1 MSSSYC
7 YYSRL
12 DVWFHFMPQSLW
24 EVNSVYQALYRKY
37 RPLVFDDVVGQ
48 QHIVDTLKNQ
58 IVNNKISHAYMFT
71 GTRGTG
77 KTTCAKILARAVNC
91 ENTNNGDPCNECFA
105 CKGIL
110 NGSLL
115 DVFEI
120 DAASNNGV
128 DNIRELREDVMFTP
142 ASAKY
147 KVYIIDEV
155 HMLSNQAFNALLKTL
170 EEPPSHIIF
179 VFATTEIHKVPQTI
193 LSRCQRFDFKRIS
206 NDDIKNRINIIAEKE
221 NLQLENEAAELIAN
235 LADGAMRDALSI
247 LDRCLDGSNVVT
259 RSTVERTV
267 GLCSFELMLSAIE
280 MIANDDT
287 DGILN
292 FYLECRKNSKD
303 SVSLFSELCSYYRD
317 MMVLKISKNPTQFVK
332 YDEQKLKQLNDIANS
347 YSVEKIMRCVNIL
360 QNGISDLSKFKDK
373 HIMAEM
379 TLIKLTNANVGGDY
393 DDLNA
398 RLSKLELIGTA
409 PLPVS
414 KPKPKKLV
422 VNDELKPQP
431 QNSVT
436 SNCDFWDK
444 TIEITKAMGA
454 IGASAIMKTVSAS
467 VEGTSLIIHSAKG
480 DLAYNMLSSPENIAV
495 IKAAA
500 ERASGELYSIKFS
513 ENVSNSSLNDDDGLA
528 EILNNAND
536 ILDKE

>member
-1 MSSSYC
+1 M
-7 YYSRL
+7 
-12 DVWFHFMPQSLW
+12 
-24 EVNSVYQALYRKY
+24 YQALYRKY

-48 QHIVDTLKNQ
+48 QHIVDTIKNQ
-58 IVNNKISHAYMFT
+58 IINNKISHAYMFT

-91 ENTNNGDPCNECFA
+91 QNPVNGDPCNECFA

-115 DVFEI
+115 DVIEI

-155 HMLSNQAFNALLKTL
+155 HMLSIQAFNALLKTL

-206 NDDIKNRINIIAEKE
+206 SDDIKGRLEIVANKE
-221 NLQLENEAAELIAN
+221 CIVIDDAAAQLISN

-247 LDRCLDGSNVVT
+247 LDRCIDGASDVTLSVV
-259 RSTVERTV
+259 EKTV
-267 GLCSFELMLSAIE
+267 GLCPFEQIISALD
-280 MIANDDT
+280 MIANEDT
-287 DGILN
+287 DGILR
-292 FYLECRKNSKD
+292 FYEDCRKTSKD
-303 SVSLFSELCSYYRD
+303 PTSLFSELCSYFRD
-317 MMVLKISKNPTQFVK
+317 MIVLKLTKNPEQFLKYDAENISK
-332 YDEQKLKQLNDIANS
+332 LRDIMQNFTI
-347 YSVEKIMRCVNIL
+347 EKIIRCVSIL
-360 QNGISDLSKFKDK
+360 QNGIYDLSMYKDK

-379 TLIKLTNANVGGDY
+379 SLIKLTNPKIGGDY

-398 RLSKLELIGTA
+398 RISKLEVLGVS
-409 PLPVS
+409 PLPTAKKEKIKKEIKPVEQQENVEIS
-414 KPKPKKLV
+414 KGQ
-422 VNDELKPQP
+422 E
-431 QNSVT
+431 
-436 SNCDFWDK
+436 CDFWK
-444 TIEITKAMGA
+444 QTIDIMFSLGA
-454 IGASAIMKTVSAS
+454 NSAAAIMNTVSAS
-467 VEGTSLIIHSAKG
+467 VDGTSLIIHCEKG
-480 DLAYNMLSSPENIAV
+480 DLAYNMLSLPENIAM
-495 IKAAA
+495 IKSAA

-513 ENVSNSSLNDDDGLA
+513 KKTADVSLDNNDGLA

-536 ILDKE
+536 ILYKE

>member
-1 MSSSYC
+1 M
-7 YYSRL
+7 
-12 DVWFHFMPQSLW
+12 
-24 EVNSVYQALYRKY
+24 YQALYRKY

-48 QHIVDTLKNQ
+48 QHIVDTIKNQ
-58 IVNNKISHAYMFT
+58 IKNNKISHAYMFT

-91 ENTNNGDPCNECFA
+91 ENSVNGDPCNECFA

-206 NDDIKNRINIIAEKE
+206 NEDIKRRLNVIAQKE
-221 NLQLENEAAELIAN
+221 NITLENEASELIAN

-259 RSTVERTV
+259 LSTVEKTV
-267 GLCSFELMLSAIE
+267 GLCSFEIMLSAIKYVSNE
-280 MIANDDT
+280 DT
-287 DGILN
+287 DAILE
-292 FYLECRKNSKD
+292 FYSECRKNSKD

-317 MMVLKISKNPTQFVK
+317 MLVLKISKNPQQFIK
-332 YDEQKLKQLNDIANS
+332 YDDQKFDLLRNVADS
-347 YSVEKIMRCVNIL
+347 YSVEQIIRCVNVL
-360 QNGISDLSKFKDK
+360 QNGIYDMSRFKDK

-379 TLIKLTNANVGGDY
+379 TLIKLTNSNIGCDY

-398 RLSKLELIGTA
+398 RLSKLELIDTA
-409 PLPVS
+409 PLPVTKKKPQKHS
-414 KPKPKKLV
+414 VTEETKPKSQV
-422 VNDELKPQP
+422 RSNCA
-431 QNSVT
+431 T
-436 SNCDFWDK
+436 NCDFWEK
-444 TIEITKAMGA
+444 TIEITKALGA
-454 IGASAIMKTVSAS
+454 FGASAIMGTVTAS
-467 VEGTSLIIHSAKG
+467 VDGTTLIIHCSKD
-480 DLAYNMLSSPENIAV
+480 DLAYKMLSTPENIAV

-500 ERASGELYSIKFS
+500 ERASGELYSIKFLA
-513 ENVSNSSLNDDDGLA
+513 NSSAPSLNDNDGLA
-528 EILNNAND
+528 EILNDAND

>member
-1 MSSSYC
+1 M
-7 YYSRL
+7 
-12 DVWFHFMPQSLW
+12 
-24 EVNSVYQALYRKY
+24 YQALYRKY
-37 RPLVFDDVVGQ
+37 RPLVFDDVIGQ
-48 QHIVDTLKNQ
+48 QHIVETIKNQ
-58 IVNNKISHAYMFT
+58 IMNNKISHAYMFT

-91 ENTNNGDPCNECFA
+91 EHTNNGDPCNECFA

-206 NDDIKNRINIIAEKE
+206 NDDIKSRLNFVAEKE
-221 NLQLENEAAELIAN
+221 NIQLENEAAELIAN

-247 LDRCLDGSNVVT
+247 LDRCLDGSNT
-259 RSTVERTV
+259 ITLSTVEHTV

-280 MIANDDT
+280 MIASDDT

-292 FYLECRKNSKD
+292 FYAQCRKNSKD

-317 MMVLKISKNPTQFVK
+317 MMVLKISKNPSQFLK
-332 YDEQKLKQLNDIANS
+332 YDEQKLKQLSDVTS
-347 YSVEKIMRCVNIL
+347 TYSTEKIMRCVNIL
-360 QNGISDLSKFKDK
+360 QNGIYDLSKFKDK

-379 TLIKLTNANVGGDY
+379 TLIKLTTPNVGGDF

-398 RLSKLELIGTA
+398 RLSKLELLGVS
-409 PLPVS
+409 PLPVAKS
-414 KPKPKKLV
+414 KPKKVEVLKENKPKF
-422 VNDELKPQP
+422 D
-431 QNSVT
+431 SVPVA
-436 SNCDFWDK
+436 NCDFWDK
-444 TIEITKAMGA
+444 TIEITKAMGGH
-454 IGASAIMKTVSAS
+454 GAAAIMSTVTAS
-467 VEGTSLIIHSAKG
+467 VEGTTLVIHSSKG
-480 DLAYNMLSSPENIAV
+480 ELAYNMLSSPENIAI

-513 ENVSNSSLNDDDGLA
+513 ANTSLSSLNDDDGLA

>member
-1 MSSSYC
+1 M
-7 YYSRL
+7 
-12 DVWFHFMPQSLW
+12 
-24 EVNSVYQALYRKY
+24 YQALYRKY
-37 RPLVFDDVVGQ
+37 RPLVFDDVIGQ
-48 QHIVDTLKNQ
+48 QHIVNTIKNQ
-58 IVNNKISHAYMFT
+58 ITNNKISHAYMFT

-91 ENTNNGDPCNECFA
+91 QNPVNGDPCNECFA

-115 DVFEI
+115 DVIEI

-155 HMLSNQAFNALLKTL
+155 HMLSIAAFNALLKTL
-170 EEPPSHIIF
+170 EEPPAHIIF

-206 NDDIKNRINIIAEKE
+206 ADDIKARLHVVAQKE
-221 NLQLENEAAELIAN
+221 NVTLEDDAAQLISS
-235 LADGAMRDALSI
+235 LADGAMRDGLSI
-247 LDRCLDGSNVVT
+247 LDRCIDGTSSITLSVV
-259 RSTVERTV
+259 EKTV
-267 GLCSFELMLSAIE
+267 GLCPFEQILSSLD
-280 MIANDDT
+280 MIANEDV

-292 FYLECRKNSKD
+292 FYSDCRKNSKD
-303 SVSLFSELCSYYRD
+303 PVSLFSELCSYFRD
-317 MMVLKISKNPTQFVK
+317 IIVLKLSKNPVQFLK
-332 YDEQKLKQLNDIANS
+332 YDEEKIGKLK
-347 YSVEKIMRCVNIL
+347 SVAEKYTIEKIVRCVNVL
-360 QNGISDLSKFKDK
+360 QNGIYDLSKFKDK

-379 TLIKLTNANVGGDY
+379 TLIKLTNPQVGGDF

-398 RLSKLELIGTA
+398 RLSKLELLGVA
-409 PLPVS
+409 PMPSVS
-414 KPKPKKLV
+414 KSVKPKREV
-422 VNDELKPQP
+422 QP
-431 QNSVT
+431 SIPNNNTASPAGQ
-436 SNCDFWDK
+436 NCDFWKK
-444 TIEITKAMGA
+444 TSEIVKSLGGNSAA
-454 IGASAIMKTVSAS
+454 AIMKTVNAS
-467 VEGTSLIIHSAKG
+467 VDGSNLIIHCSKG
-480 DLAYNMLSSPENIAV
+480 DLAYNMLSLPENIAM

-513 ENVSNSSLNDDDGLA
+513 NNPASSLSDSDDGLA

-536 ILDKE
+536 ILYKE